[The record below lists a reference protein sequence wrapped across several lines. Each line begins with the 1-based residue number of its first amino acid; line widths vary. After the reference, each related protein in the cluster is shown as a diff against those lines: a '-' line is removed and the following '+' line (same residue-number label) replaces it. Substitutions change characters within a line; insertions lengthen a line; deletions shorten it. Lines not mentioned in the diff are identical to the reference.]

1 MQWSSREALLCIN
14 FSWLCYSLWPRLSC
28 VFSRSPMVFM
38 EALPCHGS
46 SKRAKERYGAEKREA
61 YFKHYFLFRIN
72 EPSLLFKSW
81 IFQKIISKHV
91 TRAVGQGRLFSA
103 VYFKKKYFKY
113 FWCCSVFTC
122 TNLDLELEHWSDYGF
137 ALMWK
142 GWEFGSEGTV
152 CSKRQQ
158 ILWKTCNLFWC
169 TSAVEWP
176 DLLKSTCWGSGFV
189 LCYLGRTGGQSVF
202 QGQRCK

>member
-1 MQWSSREALLCIN
+1 MQWSSREALLASISPDYVIPYGLDCLVY
-14 FSWLCYSLWPRLSC
+14 FQGPPWYLWKHSLD
-28 VFSRSPMVFM
+28 M
-38 EALPCHGS
+38 EAV
-46 SKRAKERYGAEKREA
+46 RAKERFGAEKREA

-103 VYFKKKYFKY
+103 VYFKKKYLKY

-176 DLLKSTCWGSGFV
+176 DLLKSACWGSGFV
-189 LCYLGRTGGQSVF
+189 PVLLGEDRGTVCIS
-202 QGQRCK
+202 RSKM